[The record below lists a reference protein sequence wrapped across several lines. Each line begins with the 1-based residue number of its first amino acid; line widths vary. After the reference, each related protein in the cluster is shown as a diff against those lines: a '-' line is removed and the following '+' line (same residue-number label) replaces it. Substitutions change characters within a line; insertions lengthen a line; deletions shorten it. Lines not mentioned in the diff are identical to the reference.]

1 MKKTIFLLTMMGGM
15 LTAEAA
21 DYPYLTFE
29 KTDGTKTSVSTESL
43 TISITGTT
51 LTAGNAAFNLAD
63 LSKMYF
69 SENDVTAIES
79 VEEDASWDDGNCKY
93 YDLQGREVAPSQMK
107 QGIYIKVQGDKGQNT
122 KYKGQSTKVIRV
134 Q

>member
-1 MKKTIFLLTMMGGM
+1 MKKTFFLLTMMGGM

-29 KTDGTKTSVSTESL
+29 KADGSKTSVSTESL
-43 TISITGTT
+43 TINISGTT
-51 LTAGNAAFNLAD
+51 LTAGNASFNLAD

-69 SENDVTAIES
+69 SESDVTA
-79 VEEDASWDDGNCKY
+79 VEAVLEDASWNDASCKY

-107 QGIYIKVQGDKGQNT
+107 QGVYIKVQGDKVI
-122 KYKGQSTKVIRV
+122 KVQR
-134 Q
+134 

>member
-1 MKKTIFLLTMMGGM
+1 MKKTFFLLTMMGGM

-29 KTDGTKTSVSTESL
+29 KADGSKTSVSTESL
-43 TISITGTT
+43 TINISGTT
-51 LTAGNAAFNLAD
+51 LTAGNASFNLAD

-69 SENDVTAIES
+69 SESDVTA
-79 VEEDASWDDGNCKY
+79 VEAVQEDASWNDASCKY

-107 QGIYIKVQGDKGQNT
+107 QGVYIKVQGDKVI
-122 KYKGQSTKVIRV
+122 KVQR
-134 Q
+134 

>member
-29 KTDGTKTSVSTESL
+29 KADGSKTSVSTESL
-43 TISITGTT
+43 TINISGTT
-51 LTAGNAAFNLAD
+51 LTAGNASFNLAD

-69 SENDVTAIES
+69 SESDVTA
-79 VEEDASWDDGNCKY
+79 VEAVQEDASWNDASCKY
-93 YDLQGREVAPSQMK
+93 YDLQGREVSPSQMK
-107 QGIYIKVQGDKGQNT
+107 QGVYIKVQGDKVI
-122 KYKGQSTKVIRV
+122 KVQR
-134 Q
+134 

>member
-69 SENDVTAIES
+69 SESDVTAIES
-79 VEEDASWDDGNCKY
+79 VAEDASWDDGNCKY
-93 YDLQGREVAPSQMK
+93 YDLQGREVSRDQMTHGVYIMV
-107 QGIYIKVQGDKGQNT
+107 QGSKVIKVQK
-122 KYKGQSTKVIRV
+122 
-134 Q
+134 

>member
-29 KTDGTKTSVSTESL
+29 KADGTKTSVSTESL
-43 TISITGTT
+43 TISISSSV
-51 LTAGNAAFNLAD
+51 LTAGSASFNLAD

-69 SENDVTAIES
+69 SESDVTAIES
-79 VEEDASWDDGNCKY
+79 VAEDASWDDGSCKY

-107 QGIYIKVQGDKGQNT
+107 QGVYIMVQGSKVIKVQK
-122 KYKGQSTKVIRV
+122 
-134 Q
+134 

>member
-29 KTDGTKTSVSTESL
+29 TADGTRTSVSTESL

-69 SENDVTAIES
+69 SESDVTAIES
-79 VEEDASWDDGNCKY
+79 VTEDASWDDANCKY

-107 QGIYIKVQGDKGQNT
+107 QGIYIKVQGSKVT
-122 KYKGQSTKVIRV
+122 KFQKFQ
-134 Q
+134 

>member
-29 KTDGTKTSVSTESL
+29 TADGTKTSVSTESL
-43 TISITGTT
+43 TISISSSV
-51 LTAGNAAFNLAD
+51 LTAGSASFNLAD

-69 SENDVTAIES
+69 SESDVTAIES
-79 VEEDASWDDGNCKY
+79 VQENALDAASVKY
-93 YDLQGREVAPSQMK
+93 YDLQGREVSRDQMK
-107 QGIYIKVQGDKGQNT
+107 QGVYIMVQGSKVIKVQK
-122 KYKGQSTKVIRV
+122 
-134 Q
+134 

>member
-69 SENDVTAIES
+69 SESNVTAIES
-79 VEEDASWDDGNCKY
+79 VQENALDAASVKY
-93 YDLQGREVAPSQMK
+93 YDLQGREVSRDQMK
-107 QGIYIKVQGDKGQNT
+107 QGVYIMVQGSKVIKVQK
-122 KYKGQSTKVIRV
+122 
-134 Q
+134 

>member
-69 SENDVTAIES
+69 SESDVTAIES
-79 VEEDASWDDGNCKY
+79 VQENALDAASVKY
-93 YDLQGREVAPSQMK
+93 YDLQGREVSRDQMK
-107 QGIYIKVQGDKGQNT
+107 QGVYIMVQGSKVIKVQK
-122 KYKGQSTKVIRV
+122 
-134 Q
+134 